1 MPRSTYSVASHRK
14 RRKLLNKAKGYRGGK
29 GRLLRTVKESLDT
42 ALLYAY
48 RDRRKKKS
56 DFRRLWITRINAAVR
71 EYGLSYSVFINAL
84 NQKNISINRK
94 LLADLAVNDPYAFKT
109 LVEQVK
115 A

>member
-14 RRKLLNKAKGYRGGK
+14 RRKTIKQAKGYRGAK
-29 GRLLRTVKESLDT
+29 NNLLRTVKEALDR

-56 DFRRLWITRINAAVR
+56 DFRKLWITRINAAVR
-71 EYGLSYSVFINAL
+71 ENGLSYSVFINAL
-84 NQKNISINRK
+84 EKNNIIINRK
-94 LLADLAVNDPYAFKT
+94 LLADLAVNDPNAFKAI
-109 LVEQVK
+109 VEQVK